1 MKYKTTNVS
10 AYWRN
15 GGKVIPYKR
24 SGIIVSDYTRGGHY
38 VGQHPRRYMGEGFDL
53 NALLTTG
60 IPIKHQV
67 TVELTPKDRST
78 LIGTVSILAGAA
90 IFAVM
95 LARR

>member
-1 MKYKTTNVS
+1 MKYKTTNVRE
-10 AYWRN
+10 YWRN
-15 GGKVIPYKR
+15 GGKVMSYKR
-24 SGIIVSDYTRGGHY
+24 GGIIVSDYTRGPHY
-38 VGQHPRRYMGEGFDL
+38 VWQHKRRYMGESFDL

-67 TVELTPKDRST
+67 TVELTPADRNT
-78 LIGTVSILAGAA
+78 LLGSVTILASAA